1 MLLLLLAS
9 SYWSAPLPSIVMVLF
24 ENRLRV
30 LMAVG
35 VPVLGGG
42 GSWWAPGMQG
52 KRQRRPVGISHLHS
66 WLVQQV
72 RNWGH
77 LGERLPGRHPG
88 RPHHPPL
95 SFSPRRSGDFK

>member
-9 SYWSAPLPSIVMVLF
+9 SYWSAPLPSIVTVLF

-42 GSWWAPGMQG
+42 GVL
-52 KRQRRPVGISHLHS
+52 VGA
-66 WLVQQV
+66 WDA
-72 RNWGH
+72 G
-77 LGERLPGRHPG
+77 
-88 RPHHPPL
+88 
-95 SFSPRRSGDFK
+95 